1 MSKQKHNKRNDLFLC
16 AYNIAG
22 AMAVALS
29 LFIEKVDWIAKS
41 VFACD

>member
-22 AMAVALS
+22 AMAVALC
-29 LFIEKVDWIAKS
+29 LFIDWIAKS